1 MPELVKGMEIN
12 LGISWC
18 FSNPGSVVVKFRG
31 QDIQSKWISSPR
43 KQGNFGAI
51 VLINK

>member
-1 MPELVKGMEIN
+1 MHELMEGMEIN

-18 FSNPGSVVVKFRG
+18 FSNPDSMAVSFRG
-31 QDIQSKWISSPR
+31 QDIQSKWISSQS

-51 VLINK
+51 VLT